1 MYKVTTYILYFTWGG
16 FWEVNVIKI
25 VNKNFVK

>member
-1 MYKVTTYILYFTWGG
+1 MYKVTTYIYFTWGG